1 MLAHKKGEVK
11 MKEYEVKYSESVE
24 KTIKVK
30 AEDEYTAKKVATK
43 KYFEGLRED
52 EVDVFVNGM
61 SIDVLGEVGN
71 HTIDVLLVRPYH
83 AAKHIKIKNDLIDF
97 QNMVGGNIEVSYPF
111 EDEVCLIMDEEGKL
125 KNSPLNRALFDED
138 GEIYDIIAGDFLVVG
153 LGEEDFDSLSPEL
166 LKKYELRFKFP
177 EIFLSQR

>member
-1 MLAHKKGEVK
+1 

-71 HTIDVLLVRPYH
+71 HTIDPMYDFAIVYGEYSEWYGTYKWQKLTT
-83 AAKHIKIKNDLIDF
+83 AAHYYGYEFN
-97 QNMVGGNIEVSYPF
+97 
-111 EDEVCLIMDEEGKL
+111 
-125 KNSPLNRALFDED
+125 AH
-138 GEIYDIIAGDFLVVG
+138 
-153 LGEEDFDSLSPEL
+153 DSLEDI
-166 LKKYELRFKFP
+166 KATKFVYEKLQ
-177 EIFLSQR
+177 EESL